1 VNNYSIENLTQEQY
15 KLIMEAILF
24 STCPFIDSS
33 WYRDDVENLREIL
46 IEMRKKHPSILI
58 ENVSIHKEY
67 EDHDL
72 FSKEM
77 VDFFPEIINT
87 IVL

>member
-1 VNNYSIENLTQEQY
+1 
-15 KLIMEAILF
+15 MEAILF

-33 WYRDDVENLREIL
+33 WYRGDIEILREIL

-77 VDFFPEIINT
+77 IDFFPEIINT